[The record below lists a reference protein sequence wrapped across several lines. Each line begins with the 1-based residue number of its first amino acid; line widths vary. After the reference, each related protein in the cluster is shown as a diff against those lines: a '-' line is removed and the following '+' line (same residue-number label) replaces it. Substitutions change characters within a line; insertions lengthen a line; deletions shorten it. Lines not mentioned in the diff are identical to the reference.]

1 MRQGFKTFYPHVSEW
16 VGLNMGNRSRLVRK
30 PYFVGYLFIQTLV
43 ECFYQINKSIGV
55 TGLVCSTGNEPYHIH
70 NDFMQA
76 LFDLADPLGE
86 ILKPNPRRDEYGGS
100 VGDSVRFSE
109 GHPLWGLTAEI
120 LRVVDNEKIVVRLRE
135 MLGAERD
142 ITVAPS
148 DGQLVKAS
156 NKGAR

>member
-16 VGLNMGNRSRLVRK
+16 VGLQMGNRSRLVRK

-43 ECFYQINKSIGV
+43 ECFYQINRSIGV
-55 TGLVCSTGNEPYHIH
+55 TGLVCSTGNEPYQIH
-70 NDFMQA
+70 DTVMEA

-86 ILKPNPRRDEYGGS
+86 ILKPKQTRVGFGG
-100 VGDSVRFSE
+100 VAGDSMRFGE
-109 GHPLWGLTAEI
+109 ANPLWGLTAEI
-120 LRVVDNEKIVVRLRE
+120 LRVVDNEKIIVRLQQ

-148 DGQLVKAS
+148 DGELVKAS
-156 NKGAR
+156 NKGAK